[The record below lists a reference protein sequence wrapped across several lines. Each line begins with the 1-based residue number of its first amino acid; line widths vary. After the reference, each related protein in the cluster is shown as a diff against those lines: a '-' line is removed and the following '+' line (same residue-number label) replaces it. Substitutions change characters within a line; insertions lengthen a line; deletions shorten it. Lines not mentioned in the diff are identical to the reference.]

1 MAEPPAAL
9 CAPWRLKGQAA
20 KRRAGSWGMA
30 TPRRAVQCNV
40 TLCVVYAMAFY
51 IMPRTAMPSSATP
64 WHAVSR
70 CTTQCHTTPWRAV
83 RRPATLPRVAVCHAA
98 PRRALPCRTC
108 CAVPWHGPCSAVSCH
123 GSPRLRELPTPLTR
137 EPQHAI
143 FPLSHQLHGAQHL
156 PCSRGGKA
164 LTPLREGQ
172 WSPGASANPHTP
184 WDLPEQPPSNAGLP
198 INPRRSYLCH
208 P

>member
-1 MAEPPAAL
+1 
-9 CAPWRLKGQAA
+9 
-20 KRRAGSWGMA
+20 MA

-123 GSPRLRELPTPLTR
+123 GSPRLRELPTPSGAPYAADPRAPARHFPVVPPAARGSASSLQPWWEGAYTPEGR
-137 EPQHAI
+137 AVVSWGIGKPPYTLGLAGTATQQCRAANKSETQLPLP
-143 FPLSHQLHGAQHL
+143 PLSDWQGGISL
-156 PCSRGGKA
+156 SRH
-164 LTPLREGQ
+164 PLQ
-172 WSPGASANPHTP
+172 
-184 WDLPEQPPSNAGLP
+184 
-198 INPRRSYLCH
+198 
-208 P
+208 